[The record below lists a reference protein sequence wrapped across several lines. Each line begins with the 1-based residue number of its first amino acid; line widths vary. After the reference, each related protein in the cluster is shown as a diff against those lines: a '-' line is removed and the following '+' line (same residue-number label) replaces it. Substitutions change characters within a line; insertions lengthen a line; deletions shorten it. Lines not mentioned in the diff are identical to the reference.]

1 MELLITAIAN
11 GVDTIVVIGT
21 GGGKSLA
28 WDATALMEPGFA
40 SIVMVPYAPLLDQ
53 HLKTSLARGIV
64 AAKYTVGTQP
74 PHNFQILFIQPE
86 TGKTTIFKQ

>member
-1 MELLITAIAN
+1 MAQCQAL
-11 GVDTIVVIGT
+11 T

-28 WDATALMEPGFA
+28 WDATALMEPGFTL
-40 SIVMVPYAPLLDQ
+40 IVMVPYAPLLDQ

-64 AAKYTVGTQP
+64 VAKYTVGTQP

-86 TGKTTIFKQ
+86 TGRTTTFKQ